1 MRNKA
6 KQIALLAV
14 LAALTVAGMSVAA
27 GGGGGSKDDSSTESE
42 PATTFAVNGEGKGER
57 KRGHLELRADFA
69 DEDVRAVLEDIRDA
83 VGKQAPEIAGPVIEK
98 AENDNKINSAQ
109 ADALRKAAADIAAGK
124 RPDIRS
130 LPRDEDVHRV
140 IKEAFAAAHE
150 KTPGIAEPII
160 DKAVSDDKI
169 TEAQADRIR
178 EMVKRGPGIGFG
190 HHRDGPH
197 FGGKRGIDDKD
208 MRTVFEDVHEAVA
221 KQAPDIAGPVIDKA
235 EKDGKITAAQA
246 DDLRDAAGGK
256 LPGKPGS
263 GPPPKPDLRDADV
276 REVLEDSFDA
286 IAKKRSEIAKPIID
300 KAVADKKITEAQA
313 DRLRSM
319 LNRHKGPVFHLHVG
333 PGDRP
338 HFEGKGGKGH
348 FGPGTPPPPPEP
360 GSSVMPE
367 PVAPGSPA

>member
-6 KQIALLAV
+6 KQIVLLAV

-27 GGGGGSKDDSSTESE
+27 GGGGGSKDTSSTDSD
-42 PATTFAVNGEGKGER
+42 PATTFAANGER

-69 DEDVRAVLEDIRDA
+69 DEDVRAVLEDIHAA
-83 VGKQAPEIAGPVIEK
+83 VAKQAPAIAGPVIDK
-98 AENDNKINSAQ
+98 AENENKITSAQ
-109 ADALRKAAADIAAGK
+109 ADALRKAAEDIAAGK
-124 RPDIRS
+124 RPDIRA

-160 DKAVSDDKI
+160 DKAVADNKI

-178 EMVKRGPGIGFG
+178 EMIKKGPRPAFG
-190 HHRDGPH
+190 HRIDGPPH
-197 FGGKRGIDDKD
+197 LADKD
-208 MRTVFEDVHEAVA
+208 MRTVFEDVHAAVA
-221 KQAPDIAGPVIDKA
+221 KQASDIAGPVIDKA

-246 DDLRDAAGGK
+246 DDLRDVVEGK
-256 LPGKPGS
+256 LAGKPGS

-276 REVLEDSFDA
+276 REVLEDTFDA

-313 DRLRSM
+313 ERLRSM
-319 LNRHKGPVFHLHVG
+319 LSRDKGGFHVHVA
-333 PGDRP
+333 PGHRP
-338 HFEGKGGKGH
+338 HFKGRGGPGH
-348 FGPGTPPPPPEP
+348 FGPGKPPPPPES

-367 PVAPGSPA
+367 PVVPGSNA